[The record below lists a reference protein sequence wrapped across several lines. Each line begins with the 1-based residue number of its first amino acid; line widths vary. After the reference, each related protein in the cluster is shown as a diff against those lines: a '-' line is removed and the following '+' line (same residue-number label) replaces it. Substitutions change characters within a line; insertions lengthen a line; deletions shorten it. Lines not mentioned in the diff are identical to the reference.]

1 MSDHREHSAGTV
13 SGCRQCAKIAYEPSL
28 YATLLMFSRA
38 PDTMRID
45 AAQIVST

>member
-13 SGCRQCAKIAYEPSL
+13 SGCRQCMKIAYEPSW
-28 YATLLMFSRA
+28 YATLLSFSQV
-38 PDTMRID
+38 PDLLRIG